1 VDNNLL
7 MSKRIEIDSLH
18 KINDIDLELPLKC
31 SVQVRHLQKP
41 VSANLLNIN
50 GVYFIDFD
58 EPVRAAA
65 PGQSAVIYNE
75 NICIGGGVISKS
87 F

>member
-1 VDNNLL
+1 
-7 MSKRIEIDSLH
+7 MSKRIEIDALH
-18 KINDIDLELPLKC
+18 KINDMNLELPFKC
-31 SVQVRHLQKP
+31 SVQVRHLQKLI
-41 VSANLLNIN
+41 SATLTNSD

-65 PGQSAVIYNE
+65 PGQSAVIYDE
-75 NICIGGGVISKS
+75 NICIGGGIISKS